1 MLQYEKRTSKMSNVP
16 PRQRRIFASLQG
28 KKGEKAQETRKIPR
42 NEQSF
47 FLVSS
52 WLFSLAP
59 SASPLPPLLFKKL
72 PWRHRHTKVSNKYS
86 IFWFALQGVHSNLFH
101 YLLNFPLLSHK
112 MILEANVRRDCHFRQ
127 IGQTLFKGQGKKI
140 LQTAN

>member
-47 FLVSS
+47 FYYLLGFFPWPPPPRPCHLSS
-52 WLFSLAP
+52 SRNSLGDIGIQK
-59 SASPLPPLLFKKL
+59 SATNIQYFGLHY
-72 PWRHRHTKVSNKYS
+72 REYTVIYS
-86 IFWFALQGVHSNLFH
+86 IICSISIFH
-101 YLLNFPLLSHK
+101 N
-112 MILEANVRRDCHFRQ
+112 MILDTNVRRDCHFRQ